1 MHSMPCIN
9 LPETGASADVTSG
22 ASDNALSQMNNWTIA
37 ALAVGATGGVGSV
50 ALTTAALPGQMLTL
64 GAIGGALAYA
74 GHRVDQDLP
83 IIPKG
88 EKQEEKKPE
97 PKIVETTA
105 TAA

>member
-1 MHSMPCIN
+1 MPCIN
-9 LPETGASADVTSG
+9 LPETGASAEVTSG
-22 ASDNALSQMNNWTIA
+22 ASDNALSQLNNWTIA

-50 ALTTAALPGQMLTL
+50 ALTTAALPGQMLSL

-88 EKQEEKKPE
+88 DKQQVKSE

>member
-1 MHSMPCIN
+1 MPCIN

-22 ASDNALSQMNNWTIA
+22 ASDNALSQLNNWTIA

-50 ALTTAALPGQMLTL
+50 ALTTAALPGQMLSL

-88 EKQEEKKPE
+88 EKQQVKSE

>member
-1 MHSMPCIN
+1 MPCIN
-9 LPETGASADVTSG
+9 LPETGASAAVTSG
-22 ASDNALSQMNNWTIA
+22 ASDNALSQLNNWTIA

-50 ALTTAALPGQMLTL
+50 ALTTAALPGQMLSL

-74 GHRVDQDLP
+74 GHRVDQNLP

-88 EKQEEKKPE
+88 DKQQVKSE

>member
-1 MHSMPCIN
+1 MPCIN

-22 ASDNALSQMNNWTIA
+22 ASDNALSQLNNWTIA

-50 ALTTAALPGQMLTL
+50 ALTTAALPGQMLSL

-88 EKQEEKKPE
+88 DKQQVKSE